1 MSVAPPRAA
10 AHAADGGA
18 AQFARIDWSAP
29 WLAQYD
35 EPGRLLQV
43 AALAGEAALL
53 DALGNAAGAR
63 TSGRGRPLRFVPQA
77 ELPPGVAYETHIA
90 DTGRV
95 PTRHNLHDFF
105 NALVWLAY
113 PRTKAALNARQAAAI
128 DAAGGVGP
136 VRGSL
141 RDALTVFDEN
151 AALFVT
157 AERALADALRGFDW
171 QRLLVSSPPRGVRAA
186 RRASS
191 AMRCSRS
198 WWRRTSRV
206 PRTRGSSK
214 SATTTSRGPTR
225 AAPRISTHG
234 SPTNSRR
241 AR

>member
-35 EPGRLLQV
+35 EPGRSLQA

-53 DALGNAAGAR
+53 DALGDAAGAR

-141 RDALTVFDEN
+141 RDALTLFDEN

-171 QRLLVSSPPRGVRAA
+171 QRLLVSSRAA
-186 RRASS
+186 WGT
-191 AMRCSRS
+191 RCE
-198 WWRRTSRV
+198 
-206 PRTRGSSK
+206 
-214 SATTTSRGPTR
+214 
-225 AAPRISTHG
+225 
-234 SPTNSRR
+234 
-241 AR
+241 ARLVGHA